1 MAQVSAMALSIGSDS
16 AALAFTS
23 GLEIEELE
31 EPSITIGLV
40 ELVPGTGSRPPFPLS
55 GAFASC
61 GAFSVTADS
70 AAAAAAA
77 AAAA

>member
-16 AALAFTS
+16 AALAFSS

-40 ELVPGTGSRPPFPLS
+40 ELVPGTGGRPTPPLS

-61 GAFSVTADS
+61 EAH

-77 AAAA
+77 SAAKAAAAGS